1 MLSQKDQNVGD
12 TLESS
17 PPTSSDGDRSHLPRS
32 SWKDPRSYVNRATF
46 QGSLLFNLIT
56 FLLPALYGTLDK
68 FWIANID
75 PSLVVTTDVYTYIG
89 VIVEATRLAGAF
101 VPTEVRHASLKYV
114 QISSVSALSSALQ
127 VAVANCTRALDHPD
141 VPLVIA
147 LTTVLINII
156 LDLLIISKFH
166 VGSWT
171 PTIIDQAL
179 IRMACDM
186 TAAIVGL
193 TYFLCLAQK
202 LRQKGP
208 EDRRPTMTA
217 SWTRLLAALKIL
229 APPSTYTFIE
239 SALRNALYLWL
250 VSQIVSLGQTY
261 STAWGVF
268 NTIRWGLVMVPV
280 SALEASTLAFV
291 GHNWG
296 QWRARVG
303 ASVTRVKATKSDIIA
318 IAKPGFIACGIA
330 LLVEVPICVALSL
343 RGMEGF
349 AYYLSGS
356 SDVASITAKMWQN
369 IDWCYIFYAL
379 NYQLSAILLATN
391 PRWFLYQALGSNL
404 LWVLPWAIVVTEI
417 KMSQE
422 RAWTFYS
429 IIFGGSLV
437 FSFLIVG
444 VALLLWTSRLLK
456 GRISLPPVA
465 KTATP

>member
-1 MLSQKDQNVGD
+1 MLPQKDQNVGHSLD
-12 TLESS
+12 GSQ
-17 PPTSSDGDRSHLPRS
+17 PTSSDGDRSHLTRL
-32 SWKDPRSYVNRATF
+32 SWNEPRSYVNRATF
-46 QGSLLFNLIT
+46 QGSLLFNLFT

-68 FWIANID
+68 FWIANIN

-89 VIVEATRLAGAF
+89 VIVEVLNDGLPRSAWLIIGDKSTRNLSSRLELSCTLILVQTFLGAIMMIIFISSSERLAGAF
-101 VPTEVRHASLKYV
+101 VPTEIRHASLKYV

-141 VPLVIA
+141 VPLLIA

-186 TAAIVGL
+186 TAAMVGL
-193 TYFLCLAQK
+193 IYFLYLVQR
-202 LRQKGP
+202 LRRQNS
-208 EDRRPTMTA
+208 EHRSPTMSA

-268 NTIRWGLVMVPV
+268 NTIRWGLIMVPI
-280 SALEASTLAFV
+280 STLEASTLAFV

-303 ASVTRVKATKSDIIA
+303 ANLTRVKATKSDIIA
-318 IAKPGFIACGIA
+318 IAKPGFIACGVA
-330 LLVEVPICVALSL
+330 LVIEVPICVALSL

-391 PRWFLYQALGSNL
+391 PRWFLY
-404 LWVLPWAIVVTEI
+404 
-417 KMSQE
+417 
-422 RAWTFYS
+422 
-429 IIFGGSLV
+429 
-437 FSFLIVG
+437 
-444 VALLLWTSRLLK
+444 
-456 GRISLPPVA
+456 
-465 KTATP
+465 